1 MATRFGQLMLARAR
15 FALACPQPLPL
26 LALLLVAGAVFL
38 QLWAVPRHEAAAEA
52 AERRA
57 SAAERALRRM
67 AGERRE
73 EDATPAAAARARLL
87 GRYPGE
93 TALNA
98 TLGQLL
104 DLAQQHAL
112 EASSGDYRLTVAKEG
127 LLMQYVV
134 TLPLKGDYASLRGF
148 LTAVRSGHPGVAIDD
163 VALRR
168 DSLGSTALDAQ
179 LRLIVF
185 ARRERS

>member
-1 MATRFGQLMLARAR
+1 MATRFGQLMLARLR
-15 FALACPQPLPL
+15 FALAYPQPLPL
-26 LALLLVAGAVFL
+26 LALLLAAAAVFL
-38 QLWAVPRHEAAAEA
+38 QLWAVPRHEAASEA

-57 SAAERALRRM
+57 SAAEHALRRM

-73 EDATPAAAARARLL
+73 EDATPAAARARLL

-112 EASSGDYRLTVAKEG
+112 EASSGDYRLTVAREG

-134 TLPLKGDYASLRGF
+134 TLPFKGDYASLRGF
-148 LTAVRSGHPGVAIDD
+148 LAAVRSGHPGVAIDD

-168 DSLGSTALDAQ
+168 DSLASGTLDAQ

-185 ARRERS
+185 ARREHS